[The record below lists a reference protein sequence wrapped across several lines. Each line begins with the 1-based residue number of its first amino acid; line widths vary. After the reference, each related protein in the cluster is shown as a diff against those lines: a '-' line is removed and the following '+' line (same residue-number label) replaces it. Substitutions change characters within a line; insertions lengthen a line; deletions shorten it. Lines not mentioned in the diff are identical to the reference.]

1 MCHRSLEKYVAGSTE
16 DMARLFTLEKELWKL
31 ISGNLEAEKKGLRGG
46 VNLTDWRRILEEDAL
61 NHVSNPLAAFQVEQ
75 EKSHAD
81 LVCDPINQ
89 LHMVIE

>member
-31 ISGNLEAEKKGLRGG
+31 ISGNLVAEKNGLRGG

-61 NHVSNPLAAFQVEQ
+61 THVSNPLAAFQVE
-75 EKSHAD
+75 KRKVPYGLS
-81 LVCDPINQ
+81 L
-89 LHMVIE
+89 